1 MSLVLDCSVTVA
13 WAFKDEFSPA
23 TQRIY
28 GLVED
33 HGAVVSAHWMAEV
46 ANVLRMGERRGRIVE
61 PDVADVVQMLSE
73 LPIEIDDGH
82 SWRAMAEAQRLSRTH
97 GLTVYDAVYLELAL
111 RRGLPLATTDA
122 DLVKAAR
129 ATSVPVE

>member
-1 MSLVLDCSVTVA
+1 MNLVLDCSVTVA

-33 HGAVVSAHWMAEV
+33 HGAVVPAHWMAEV
-46 ANVLRMGERRGRIVE
+46 ANVLRMGERRRRITV
-61 PDVADVVQMLSE
+61 PDVADVMQMLSE

-82 SWRAMAEAQRLSRTH
+82 SWRSMAEAQRLSRAH

-122 DLVKAAR
+122 DLLNAAM
-129 ATSVPVE
+129 ASGVAVE